1 MRLSREY
8 TLPAKSLFH
17 FMWRAINGEFFLATD
32 EVKRVFLDRF
42 FKFFGA
48 AGGAVL
54 VYAFVVMSNHFHKA
68 GELVK
73 DHRPLSRWAR
83 SAHSSFAQWLN
94 RRLKR
99 RGPVA
104 QDRPKTVVADDQEQL
119 KRLMFYIDWNPVR
132 AGMCKHPSEYR
143 FSSYR
148 FYAHGEV
155 NDWTRC
161 LSLPKW
167 YVELGDTDEVRQQRY
182 RNECDRYYREGLLP
196 TDEEADCGYAMGKPE
211 FVKRRCVLMKAIA
224 KILFRKTMKRSDL
237 DYLVGLAFSC
247 DTPAASQGDPDR
259 TTRSAPSAQ
268 GTLTG

>member
-1 MRLSREY
+1 M
-8 TLPAKSLFH
+8 
-17 FMWRAINGEFFLATD
+17 
-32 EVKRVFLDRF
+32 
-42 FKFFGA
+42 
-48 AGGAVL
+48 
-54 VYAFVVMSNHFHKA
+54 
-68 GELVK
+68 
-73 DHRPLSRWAR
+73 
-83 SAHSSFAQWLN
+83 
-94 RRLKR
+94 
-99 RGPVA
+99 A

-182 RNECDRYYREGLLP
+182 RDECDRYYREGLLP
-196 TDEEADCGYAMGKPE
+196 TDEEADCGHAMGKPE
-211 FVKRRCVLMKAIA
+211 FVKRRCVLMKAIG